1 MMLIVILF
9 DVMYWKMYSLARF
22 LISRGVFSNQY
33 NTSTTICS
41 NVLHQKTIVE
51 FWKWAYFGGSTLI
64 VSTAFYK
71 MFSTT
76 SHSSSQDQ
84 AHGMKTLPQKQY
96 YCAIP
101 RYIEFLL
108 FIVLF

>member
-1 MMLIVILF
+1 MFLHCNEWLATKCVFQSMSFLVCVI
-9 DVMYWKMYSLARF
+9 
-22 LISRGVFSNQY
+22 Q
-33 NTSTTICS
+33 
-41 NVLHQKTIVE
+41 
-51 FWKWAYFGGSTLI
+51 
-64 VSTAFYK
+64 

-96 YCAIP
+96 YYAIP

-108 FIVLF
+108 FIVVLF